1 MSGLVIL
8 LGMLILAVGLLWLSG
23 TRGPTLIAA
32 TAVLFVGAAGY
43 ALQGSPGLAGSPR
56 AGQAQ
61 AAPLPLDK
69 AREIFMGRFNVS
81 DRYFV
86 LSDSFARR
94 GDTLQ
99 AVGAMKAGIKQFPRD
114 YQMWVGLGNAL
125 ADHAQGITPAARLAF
140 ARAKEL
146 VPNAPAPDYF
156 LGLALLRSGEAEEA
170 ERIWKDLLAR
180 TPPDAPWRAFIA
192 EGLQLIEQMRG
203 APPMTRPAS
212 R

>member
-1 MSGLVIL
+1 MTGLLLVIA
-8 LGMLILAVGLLWLSG
+8 MLALAVALLWLLG
-23 TRGPTLIAA
+23 TRGPVLIAA

-43 ALQGSPGLAGSPR
+43 ALQGNPGLAGSPR

-99 AVGAMKAGIKQFPRD
+99 AVGAMKAGIKEFPRD

-125 ADHAQGITPAARLAF
+125 ADHAQGITPASRLAF

-146 VPNAPAPDYF
+146 APNAPAPDYF
-156 LGLALLRSGEAEEA
+156 LGLALLRSGQADEAD
-170 ERIWKDLLAR
+170 RVWKDLLAR
-180 TPPDAPWRAFIA
+180 TPANAPWRTFIA
-192 EGLQLIEQMRG
+192 DGISLIESMRG
-203 APPMTRPAS
+203 APPPAS
-212 R
+212 PAPR

>member
-1 MSGLVIL
+1 MTGLFLVL
-8 LGMLILAVGLLWLSG
+8 AMLAIAVGLLALLG
-23 TRGPTLIAA
+23 TRGPTLVAA
-32 TAVLFVGAAGY
+32 AAILFVGAAGY
-43 ALQGSPGLAGSPR
+43 ALQGQPSLGGSPR

-61 AAPLPLDK
+61 PAPLPLDK

-146 VPNAPAPDYF
+146 APNAPAPDYF
-156 LGLALLRSGEAEEA
+156 LGLALLRSGKTDEA
-170 ERIWKDLLAR
+170 ERVWKDLLDR
-180 TPPDAPWRAFIA
+180 TPPDAPWRPFIA
-192 EGLQLIEQMRG
+192 DGVALSATMREAPTT
-203 APPMTRPAS
+203 APPAAR
-212 R
+212 